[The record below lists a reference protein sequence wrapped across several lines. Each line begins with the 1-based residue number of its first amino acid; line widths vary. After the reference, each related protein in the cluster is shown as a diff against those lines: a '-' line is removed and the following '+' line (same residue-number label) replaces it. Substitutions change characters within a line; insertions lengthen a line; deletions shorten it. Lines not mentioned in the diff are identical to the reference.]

1 MPASLAVTPQELHR
15 LLHEV
20 AFTRQYGFR
29 LEAIAVGACTL
40 FVPFQ
45 EAFER
50 PGGVVSGQVFM
61 TAADVAMWLAIMTQ
75 LGITDGSLTVEMT
88 SAFLQGAKRE
98 DFRCTATILRLGK
111 RLVYGVAEC
120 VNIRGTRLSHHT
132 LTYARPA
139 QDAVRQA

>member
-1 MPASLAVTPQELHR
+1 MPASLAVTPQEIHR
-15 LLHEV
+15 LLQEV

-45 EAFER
+45 ETFER
-50 PGGVVSGQVFM
+50 PGGMVSGQVFM
-61 TAADVAMWLAIMTQ
+61 AAADVAMWLAIMTQ
-75 LGITDGSLTVEMT
+75 LGITDGSVTVEMT
-88 SAFLQGAKRE
+88 TAFLQGAKRE

-120 VNIRGTRLSHHT
+120 VNTMGTRLSHHT

-139 QDAVRQA
+139 QGAAMQA